1 MIDDGETLPTA
12 ARMDREGTFELLR
25 AVLSL
30 GADLELSSVL
40 QRFVQVSA
48 QLTDADYAAN
58 NVLDAQGTSTTFVQ
72 YGVPE
77 TAAAKLAHSPHAV
90 GVLGRIPDYGVLR
103 LKDLRDHPAFEGFP
117 AAHPPMGSFLGT
129 AVRVHEEIF
138 GYLYLSNKEPEFE
151 DADVDVVLALAA
163 AAAVAIQNAQL
174 YADARARENWLRAGQ
189 EITTMLLSGA
199 EEDEALER
207 IARHAREIAEADSAV
222 LILPGLGGELVME
235 IVDGDGADALLGTVM
250 PRDGRAWRT
259 MRGGAGELVESLYAH
274 RQVRLEP
281 MRRFGPALYAPM
293 TAEGHAMGVLVLL
306 RNIGRAPFGPHDLLT
321 ARSFAAQA
329 ALALRLVDARH
340 VADAEALLDERER
353 IARDLHDLAVQQLF
367 ATGMQLETLRRK
379 AERGEDPAE
388 IEEVL
393 HQALE
398 NVDASV
404 RQIRSIVHA
413 LKDPDA
419 ASGLVERLRREVSL
433 SRAGLGFAPSF
444 VVTLDGQTVGT
455 EVTDDDG
462 IDARVRGGLADDVV
476 AVVREGLANAARH
489 ARASSVTVSVAV
501 TGTRAD
507 EGGDGEVLVEVE
519 DDGAGLDP
527 QRTRSSGSANL
538 AERARQHGGWCALED
553 AASGRGT
560 ILRWQAPLT

>member
-1 MIDDGETLPTA
+1 MTEAPRA
-12 ARMDREGTFELLR
+12 GTFELLR

-30 GADLELSSVL
+30 GADLDLSSVL

-48 QLTDADYAAN
+48 QLTNARYAAI
-58 NVLDAQGTSTTFVQ
+58 NVLDASGASTTFVQ

-77 TAAAKLAHSPHAV
+77 TAAARLANSPHAI
-90 GVLGRIPDYGVLR
+90 GVLGAIPDYGVLR
-103 LKDLRDHPAFEGFP
+103 LRDLRELHAFQGYPAGHPD
-117 AAHPPMGSFLGT
+117 MGSFLGT
-129 AVRVHEEIF
+129 AVRVHEEII
-138 GYLYLSNKEPEFE
+138 GYLYLADKQPEFE

-189 EITTMLLSGA
+189 EITTLLLSGA

-207 IARHAREIAEADSAV
+207 IAVHAREIAEADSAV
-222 LILPGLGGELVME
+222 LILPGMGGELVME
-235 IVDGDGADALLGTVM
+235 IVDGDGKDALIGTVM

-274 RQVRLEP
+274 RQVRLQP
-281 MRRFGPALYAPM
+281 MRQFGPALYAPM

-329 ALALRLVDARH
+329 AVALRLAEARH
-340 VADAEALLDERER
+340 VRDAEALLDERER

-367 ATGMQLETLRRK
+367 ATGMQLESLRRK
-379 AERGEDPAE
+379 AARGGVSPVELEE
-388 IEEVL
+388 IL
-393 HQALE
+393 HDALD

-419 ASGLVERLRREVSL
+419 ASGLVERLRREALL
-433 SRAGLGFAPSF
+433 SRAGLGFAPTF
-444 VVTLDGQTVGT
+444 VVTLDGKDVGAQI
-455 EVTDDDG
+455 TDDDG
-462 IDARVRGGLADDVV
+462 IDARVRGEIG
-476 AVVREGLANAARH
+476 
-489 ARASSVTVSVAV
+489 RAHV
-501 TGTRAD
+501 
-507 EGGDGEVLVEVE
+507 
-519 DDGAGLDP
+519 
-527 QRTRSSGSANL
+527 
-538 AERARQHGGWCALED
+538 
-553 AASGRGT
+553 
-560 ILRWQAPLT
+560 

>member
-1 MIDDGETLPTA
+1 MTEAPRA
-12 ARMDREGTFELLR
+12 GTFELLR

-30 GADLELSSVL
+30 GADLDLSSVL

-48 QLTDADYAAN
+48 QLTNARYAAI
-58 NVLDAQGTSTTFVQ
+58 NVLDASGASTTFVQ

-77 TAAAKLAHSPHAV
+77 TAAARLANSPHAI
-90 GVLGRIPDYGVLR
+90 GVLGAIPDYGVLR
-103 LKDLRDHPAFEGFP
+103 LRDLREHPAFQGYP
-117 AAHPPMGSFLGT
+117 AGHPDMGSFLGT

-138 GYLYLSNKEPEFE
+138 GYLYLADKQPEFE

-189 EITTMLLSGA
+189 EITTLLLSGA

-207 IARHAREIAEADSAV
+207 IAVHAREIAEADSAV
-222 LILPGLGGELVME
+222 LILPGMGGELVME
-235 IVDGDGADALLGTVM
+235 IVDGDGKDALLGTVM

-274 RQVRLEP
+274 RQVRLQP
-281 MRRFGPALYAPM
+281 MRQFGPALYAPM

-329 ALALRLVDARH
+329 ALALRLADARH
-340 VADAEALLDERER
+340 VRDAEALLDERER

-367 ATGMQLETLRRK
+367 ATGMQLESLRRK
-379 AERGEDPAE
+379 AARGGVSPVELEE
-388 IEEVL
+388 IL
-393 HQALE
+393 HDALD

-419 ASGLVERLRREVSL
+419 ASGLVERLRREASL
-433 SRAGLGFAPSF
+433 SRAGLGFAPTF
-444 VVTLDGQTVGT
+444 VVTLDGKDVGAQI
-455 EVTDDDG
+455 TDDDG

-489 ARASSVTVSVAV
+489 AQASSVAVRVSV
-501 TGTRAD
+501 
-507 EGGDGEVLVEVE
+507 EGERSDVPLEPGQEWPGSVLVEVE
-519 DDGAGLDP
+519 DDGVGLDP
-527 QRTRSSGSANL
+527 ERTRTSGTDNL
-538 AERARQHGGWCALED
+538 AERARQHRGTFSLTD
-553 AASGRGT
+553 APSGRGT
-560 ILRWQAPLT
+560 LLRWHAPLV

>member
-1 MIDDGETLPTA
+1 MSTA
-12 ARMDREGTFELLR
+12 ERTDRAGTFELLR

-30 GADLELSSVL
+30 GADLDLSAVL

-48 QLTDADYAAN
+48 QLTSAKYAAI
-58 NVLDAQGTSTTFVQ
+58 NVLDAHGASTTFVQ

-77 TAAAKLAHSPHAV
+77 TAAARLANSPHAV
-90 GVLGRIPDYGVLR
+90 GVLGAIPDYGVLR
-103 LKDLRDHPAFEGFP
+103 LDDLREHPAFQDYPDG
-117 AAHPPMGSFLGT
+117 HPDMGSFLGT

-138 GYLYLSNKEPEFE
+138 GYLYLSNKEPVFE

-174 YADARARENWLRAGQ
+174 YADARAREDWLRAGQ
-189 EITTMLLSGA
+189 EITTLVLSGA

-207 IARHAREIAEADSAV
+207 IAGHAREIAEADTAV

-235 IVDGDGADALLGTVM
+235 IVDGDGKDGLLGTVM

-281 MRRFGPALYAPM
+281 MRQFGPALYAPM

-306 RNIGRAPFGPHDLLT
+306 RNIGRIPFGPHDLLT

-329 ALALRLVDARH
+329 AVALRLAEARH
-340 VADAEALLDERER
+340 VADANALLDERER

-367 ATGMQLETLRRK
+367 ATGMQLESLRRK
-379 AERGEDPAE
+379 AERGESPDAL
-388 IEEVL
+388 EEVL
-393 HQALE
+393 HEALD

-433 SRAGLGFAPSF
+433 SRAGLGFAPTF
-444 VVTLDGQTVGT
+444 VVTLDGAVVGA

-489 ARASSVTVSVAV
+489 ARASSVSVRVTVE
-501 TGTRAD
+501 GTRS
-507 EGGDGEVLVEVE
+507 EGAEDGEWSGSVLVEVE
-519 DDGAGLDP
+519 DDGGGLDP
-527 QRTRSSGSANL
+527 LRTRSSGSANL
-538 AERARQHGGWCALED
+538 AERARQHGGTCSLQD
-553 AASGRGT
+553 SASGQGAL
-560 ILRWQAPLT
+560 LRWHAPLG

>member
-1 MIDDGETLPTA
+1 MTEAPRA
-12 ARMDREGTFELLR
+12 GTFELLR

-30 GADLELSSVL
+30 GADLDLSSVL

-48 QLTDADYAAN
+48 QLTNARYAAI
-58 NVLDAQGTSTTFVQ
+58 NVLDASGASTTFVQ

-77 TAAAKLAHSPHAV
+77 TAAARLANSPHAI
-90 GVLGRIPDYGVLR
+90 GVLGAIPDYGVLR
-103 LKDLRDHPAFEGFP
+103 LRDLREHPAFQGYP
-117 AAHPPMGSFLGT
+117 AGHPDMGSFLGT

-138 GYLYLSNKEPEFE
+138 GYLYLADKQPEFE

-189 EITTMLLSGA
+189 EITTLLLSGA

-207 IARHAREIAEADSAV
+207 IAVHAREIAEADSAV
-222 LILPGLGGELVME
+222 LILPGMGGELVME
-235 IVDGDGADALLGTVM
+235 IVDGDGKDALLGTVM

-274 RQVRLEP
+274 RQVRLQP
-281 MRRFGPALYAPM
+281 MRQFGPALYAPM

-329 ALALRLVDARH
+329 ALALRLAEARH
-340 VADAEALLDERER
+340 VRDAEALLDERER

-367 ATGMQLETLRRK
+367 ATGMQLESLRRK
-379 AERGEDPAE
+379 AARGGVSPVELEE
-388 IEEVL
+388 IL
-393 HQALE
+393 HDALD

-419 ASGLVERLRREVSL
+419 ASGLVERLRREASL
-433 SRAGLGFAPSF
+433 SRAGLGFAPTF
-444 VVTLDGQTVGT
+444 VVTLDGKDVGAQI
-455 EVTDDDG
+455 TDDDG

-489 ARASSVTVSVAV
+489 AQASSVAVRVSV
-501 TGTRAD
+501 
-507 EGGDGEVLVEVE
+507 EGERSDVPLEPGQEWPGSVLVEVE

-527 QRTRSSGSANL
+527 ERTRTSGTDNL
-538 AERARQHGGWCALED
+538 AERARQHRGTFSLTD
-553 AASGRGT
+553 APSGRGT
-560 ILRWQAPLT
+560 LLRWHAPLV

>member
-1 MIDDGETLPTA
+1 MTEAPRA
-12 ARMDREGTFELLR
+12 GTFELLR

-30 GADLELSSVL
+30 GADLDLSSVL

-48 QLTDADYAAN
+48 QLTNARYAAI
-58 NVLDAQGTSTTFVQ
+58 NVLDASGASTTFVQ

-77 TAAAKLAHSPHAV
+77 TAAARLANSPHAI
-90 GVLGRIPDYGVLR
+90 GVLGAIPDYGVLR
-103 LKDLRDHPAFEGFP
+103 LRDLREHPAFQGYP
-117 AAHPPMGSFLGT
+117 AGHPDMGSFLGT

-138 GYLYLSNKEPEFE
+138 GYLYLADKQPEFE

-189 EITTMLLSGA
+189 EITTLLLSGA

-207 IARHAREIAEADSAV
+207 IAVHAREIAEADSAV
-222 LILPGLGGELVME
+222 LILPGMGGELVME
-235 IVDGDGADALLGTVM
+235 IVDGDGKDALLGTVM

-274 RQVRLEP
+274 RQVRLQP
-281 MRRFGPALYAPM
+281 MRQFGPALYAPM

-329 ALALRLVDARH
+329 ALALRLAEARH
-340 VADAEALLDERER
+340 VRDAEALLDERER

-367 ATGMQLETLRRK
+367 ATGMQLESLRRK
-379 AERGEDPAE
+379 AARGGVSPVELEE
-388 IEEVL
+388 IL
-393 HQALE
+393 HDALD

-419 ASGLVERLRREVSL
+419 ASGLVERLRREASL
-433 SRAGLGFAPSF
+433 SRAGLGFAPTF
-444 VVTLDGQTVGT
+444 VVTLDGKDVGAQI
-455 EVTDDDG
+455 TDDDG

-489 ARASSVTVSVAV
+489 AQASSVAVRVSV
-501 TGTRAD
+501 
-507 EGGDGEVLVEVE
+507 EGERSDVPLEPGQEWPGSVLVEVE
-519 DDGAGLDP
+519 DDGVGLDP
-527 QRTRSSGSANL
+527 ERTRTSGTDNL
-538 AERARQHGGWCALED
+538 AERARQHRGTFSLTD
-553 AASGRGT
+553 APSGRGT
-560 ILRWQAPLT
+560 LLRWHAPLV

>member
-1 MIDDGETLPTA
+1 MTEAPRA
-12 ARMDREGTFELLR
+12 GTFELLR

-30 GADLELSSVL
+30 GADLDLSSVL

-48 QLTDADYAAN
+48 QLTNARYAAI
-58 NVLDAQGTSTTFVQ
+58 NVLDASGASTTFVQ

-77 TAAAKLAHSPHAV
+77 TAAARLANSPHAI
-90 GVLGRIPDYGVLR
+90 GVLGAIPDYGVLR
-103 LKDLRDHPAFEGFP
+103 LRDLREHPAFQGYP
-117 AAHPPMGSFLGT
+117 AGHPDMGSFLGT

-138 GYLYLSNKEPEFE
+138 GYLYLADKQPEFE

-189 EITTMLLSGA
+189 EITTLLLSGA

-207 IARHAREIAEADSAV
+207 IAVHAREIAEADSAV
-222 LILPGLGGELVME
+222 LILPGMGGELVME
-235 IVDGDGADALLGTVM
+235 IVDGDGKDALLGTVM

-274 RQVRLEP
+274 RQVRLQP
-281 MRRFGPALYAPM
+281 MRQFGPALYAPM

-329 ALALRLVDARH
+329 ALALRLAEARH
-340 VADAEALLDERER
+340 VRDAEALLDERER

-367 ATGMQLETLRRK
+367 ATGMQLESLRRK
-379 AERGEDPAE
+379 AARGGVSPVELEE
-388 IEEVL
+388 IL
-393 HQALE
+393 HDALD

-419 ASGLVERLRREVSL
+419 ASGLVERLRREASL
-433 SRAGLGFAPSF
+433 SRAGLGFAPTF
-444 VVTLDGQTVGT
+444 VVTLDGKDVGAQI
-455 EVTDDDG
+455 TDDDG

-489 ARASSVTVSVAV
+489 AQASSVAVRVSV
-501 TGTRAD
+501 
-507 EGGDGEVLVEVE
+507 EGERSDVPLESGEEWPGSVLVEVE
-519 DDGAGLDP
+519 DDGVGLDP
-527 QRTRSSGSANL
+527 ERTRTSGTDNL
-538 AERARQHGGWCALED
+538 AERARQHRGTFSLTD
-553 AASGRGT
+553 APSGRGT
-560 ILRWQAPLT
+560 LLRWHAPLV

>member
-1 MIDDGETLPTA
+1 MTEAPRA
-12 ARMDREGTFELLR
+12 GTFELLR

-30 GADLELSSVL
+30 GADLDLSSVL

-48 QLTDADYAAN
+48 QLTNARYAAI
-58 NVLDAQGTSTTFVQ
+58 NVLDASGASTTFVQ

-77 TAAAKLAHSPHAV
+77 TAAARLANSPHAI
-90 GVLGRIPDYGVLR
+90 GVLGAIPDYGVLR
-103 LKDLRDHPAFEGFP
+103 LRDLREHPAFQGYP
-117 AAHPPMGSFLGT
+117 AGHPDMGSFLGT

-138 GYLYLSNKEPEFE
+138 GYLYLADKQPEFE

-189 EITTMLLSGA
+189 EITTLLLSGA

-207 IARHAREIAEADSAV
+207 IAVHAREIAEADSAV
-222 LILPGLGGELVME
+222 LILPGMGGELVME
-235 IVDGDGADALLGTVM
+235 IVDGDGKDALLGTVM

-274 RQVRLEP
+274 RQVRLQP
-281 MRRFGPALYAPM
+281 MRQFGPALYAPM

-329 ALALRLVDARH
+329 ALALRLADARH
-340 VADAEALLDERER
+340 VRDAEALLDERER

-367 ATGMQLETLRRK
+367 ATGMQLESLRRK
-379 AERGEDPAE
+379 AARGGVSPVELEE
-388 IEEVL
+388 IL
-393 HQALE
+393 HDALD

-419 ASGLVERLRREVSL
+419 ASGLVERLRREASL
-433 SRAGLGFAPSF
+433 SRAGLGFAPTF
-444 VVTLDGQTVGT
+444 VVTLDGKDVGAQI
-455 EVTDDDG
+455 TDDDG

-489 ARASSVTVSVAV
+489 AQASSVAVRVSV
-501 TGTRAD
+501 
-507 EGGDGEVLVEVE
+507 EGERSDVPLESGEEWPGSVLVEVE
-519 DDGAGLDP
+519 DDGVGLDP
-527 QRTRSSGSANL
+527 ERTRTSGTDNL
-538 AERARQHGGWCALED
+538 AERARQHRGTFSLTD
-553 AASGRGT
+553 APSGRGT
-560 ILRWQAPLT
+560 LLRWHAPLV

>member
-1 MIDDGETLPTA
+1 MTQAPRA
-12 ARMDREGTFELLR
+12 GTFELLR

-30 GADLELSSVL
+30 GADLDLSSVL

-48 QLTDADYAAN
+48 QLTEARYAAI
-58 NVLDAQGTSTTFVQ
+58 NVLDASGASTTFVQ
-72 YGVPE
+72 YGVSDSV
-77 TAAAKLAHSPHAV
+77 ASKLASSPHAV
-90 GVLGRIPDYGVLR
+90 GVLGAIPDYGVLR
-103 LKDLRDHPAFEGFP
+103 LDDLREHPAFEGFP
-117 AAHPPMGSFLGT
+117 AGHPPMGAFLGT

-138 GYLYLSNKEPEFE
+138 GYLYLADKEPAFE
-151 DADVDVVLALAA
+151 ATDVDVVLALAA

-189 EITTMLLSGA
+189 EITTLVLSGA
-199 EEDEALER
+199 DEDEALER
-207 IARHAREIAEADSAV
+207 IAAHAREIAGADSAV

-235 IVDGDGADALLGTVM
+235 IVDGDGKDALLGTVM

-281 MRRFGPALYAPM
+281 MRQFGPALYAPM

-329 ALALRLVDARH
+329 AVALRLAEARH
-340 VADAEALLDERER
+340 VRDAEALLDERER

-367 ATGMQLETLRRK
+367 ATGMQLEALRRE
-379 AERGEDPAE
+379 AERGESPAAL
-388 IEEVL
+388 EEVL
-393 HQALE
+393 HQALD

-419 ASGLVERLRREVSL
+419 AAGLVERLRREASL
-433 SRAGLGFAPSF
+433 SRAGLGFAPTF
-444 VVTLDGQTVGT
+444 VVTLDGEVVGT

-489 ARASSVTVSVAV
+489 ARSSSVAV
-501 TGTRAD
+501 RVSV
-507 EGGDGEVLVEVE
+507 EGVRSDGAIDPDAPWSGSVLVEVE

-527 QRTRSSGSANL
+527 QRTRSSGTDNL
-538 AERARQHGGWCALED
+538 AERARQHRGTFSLESSP
-553 AASGRGT
+553 SGRGT
-560 ILRWQAPLT
+560 LLRWHAPLD